1 VTSDATP
8 APRRVMTGAGRIG
21 WPTSNLLLVAALV
34 AFPLVFTNPAVTTDA
49 IDILIFVAMAAAW
62 NAFSGYTGYISLG
75 HMVFFGSGAY
85 FTAIAA
91 LDWGLTGSDVFW
103 LLPLAGLL
111 GGAIAIPFG
120 LVALRVRRHTFVVIT
135 IAFVFIFQLMA
146 YNFGVTH
153 GSSGINTPV
162 FNFDPATYNNPFYY
176 VGLVIAVATVAASWL
191 IRRSRYG
198 LQLRAIRDDEDRARG
213 LGVRAM
219 RVKIGALAFSAVPL
233 GAAGGL
239 YWLTTYTIQPPYAF
253 NPLWDLTIALMA
265 FLGGLGTVWGP
276 VLGAVLVQ
284 GAQLYFF
291 PQTGGSYVYY
301 LVYGGLFLFV
311 ILVMPRGIIPTA
323 AELIGKVQAR
333 LSRER
338 TPALAATDGETDAE
352 ATGGTR
358 AAVRAG
364 ESA

>member
-1 VTSDATP
+1 VRTS
-8 APRRVMTGAGRIG
+8 AGRIG
-21 WPTSNLLLVAALV
+21 WPASNLLLVAALV

-49 IDILIFVAMAAAW
+49 IDILMFVAMAAAW
-62 NAFSGYTGYISLG
+62 NAFSGYSGYISLG
-75 HMVFFGSGAY
+75 HMVFFGCGAY
-85 FTAIAA
+85 FTAIAT
-91 LDWGLTGSDVFW
+91 LDWAPAGSDVFW

-135 IAFVFIFQLMA
+135 IAFVFIFQQMA
-146 YNFGVTH
+146 YNFFGLTH

-176 VGLVIAVATVAASWL
+176 VGLVIAVATVAASWI

-213 LGVRAM
+213 LGVQAM
-219 RVKIGALAFSAVPL
+219 RVKIGALAFSAIPL
-233 GAAGGL
+233 GAVGGL

-276 VLGAVLVQ
+276 VLGAVLVE

-311 ILVMPRGIIPTA
+311 ILIMPRGIIPTA
-323 AELIGKVQAR
+323 AELIGRVRAR

-338 TPALAATDGETDAE
+338 PLAFSDGEADAE
-352 ATGGTR
+352 IEERPRTT
-358 AAVRAG
+358 VRAG

>member
-1 VTSDATP
+1 MTGDATP
-8 APRRVMTGAGRIG
+8 APHRVRTRAGRIG
-21 WPTSNLLLVAALV
+21 WPASNLLLVAALV

-75 HMVFFGSGAY
+75 HMVFFGAGAY
-85 FTAIAA
+85 FTAIAT
-91 LDWGLTGSDVFW
+91 LDWGPTGSGVFW

-146 YNFGVTH
+146 YNLGVTH

-176 VGLVIAVATVAASWL
+176 AGLVIAVGTVAASWV

-233 GAAGGL
+233 GAVGGL
-239 YWLTTYTIQPPYAF
+239 YWFTTYTIQPPYAF

-276 VLGAVLVQ
+276 VLGAVLVE

-311 ILVMPRGIIPTA
+311 ILAMPRGIIPTA
-323 AELIGKVQAR
+323 AELAEKLGAWRSRVRSPAATAEVGEIDAGIIGG
-333 LSRER
+333 
-338 TPALAATDGETDAE
+338 TPARSKA
-352 ATGGTR
+352 
-358 AAVRAG
+358 
-364 ESA
+364 